1 MMTHTTT
8 STDTAVTLGF
18 GEFFARYPAQVCIA
32 TAQTSSGSPTGSTC
46 TAVMPLSD
54 TPPSLLVSFMAGSNT
69 LRQIRL
75 SGEFGVNAMGVG
87 GEDAVR
93 RFATK
98 GKDKFS
104 DVAWHKPCTSLNGS
118 GAMLSQGVLGYAHCR
133 VGKIIE
139 VGDHV
144 LVVGH
149 IEAILPGD
157 SITPLLYAQR
167 TMWFPQALS
176 MEPAN

>member
-1 MMTHTTT
+1 MTHTIT
-8 STDTAVTLGF
+8 STDTAVTLSF
-18 GEFFARYPAQVCIA
+18 GEFFGQYPAQVCIV
-32 TAQTSSGSPTGSTC
+32 TAHTPSGSPTGSTC

-54 TPPSLLVSFMAGSNT
+54 TPPSLLISFMASSNT
-69 LRQIRL
+69 LRQIQL

-98 GKDKFS
+98 DKDKFS
-104 DVAWHKPCTSLNGS
+104 DVAWQKPSTSINGS
-118 GAMLSQGVLGYAHCR
+118 GVMISQGVLGYAHCR
-133 VGKIIE
+133 VDKLIE

-144 LVVGH
+144 LVVGR

-157 SITPLLYAQR
+157 SVTPLLYAQR
-167 TMWFPQALS
+167 TMWFPRALS
-176 MEPAN
+176 MEPTN